1 MKKFRV
7 GLLYSAKANAPRESA
22 DEDSPWDK
30 WNELD
35 SEEGIKGYER
45 ALRAGGHEVIPM
57 EGDASLPLKLE
68 KYKVDICFNTCEGH
82 RGKSREAQVPSM
94 LDMLGIP
101 YTGSGVMALTIAL
114 DKAMTKRVLQF
125 YSIPTPSFQSFVTGN
140 EPVDPRLNFPLFAK
154 PQLEGSG
161 IGISAKS
168 ICHNPRELREQV
180 RYLLRAY
187 KEPVLVEEYIEG
199 REITTGLL
207 GNLMPRGAWIKERKK
222 MLAARSDVASPITG
236 NTLINSQRAPTP
248 QPNKLLESGLATNAT
263 PAETGSRVAAIEG
276 SPSADLSP
284 NGNSDVKQSA
294 TPIREYFYSG
304 VRVFPP
310 LEVDFSP
317 LGPDVAPVYN
327 SEIKSKNPWGP
338 KYLIPAPI
346 SAKLTDQIGRL
357 TVAAFRALEC
367 YDFARVDFRIRASDN
382 KLFVLEINPLAGL
395 TEGLSDIVLE
405 AQAAGF
411 GYVQLINGILEAALK
426 RYGMLEEA

>member
-1 MKKFRV
+1 MKKFKV
-7 GLLYSAKANAPRESA
+7 GLLYSSKANAPHESA
-22 DEDSPWDK
+22 DEETPWDK

-35 SEEGIKGYER
+35 SEQTITGYER
-45 ALRAGGHEVIPM
+45 ALRAGGHEVIPL
-57 EGDASLPLKLE
+57 EGDATLPQRVE
-68 KYKVDICFNTCEGH
+68 KYKIDICFNTCEGH
-82 RGKSREAQVPSM
+82 RGKSREAQVPAI

-125 YSIPTPSFQSFVTGN
+125 YSIPTPAFQSFITGN

-161 IGISAKS
+161 IGITAKS
-168 ICHNPRELREQV
+168 ICSTPRELRDQV

-207 GNLMPRGAWIKERKK
+207 GNLLPRGAWIRERKK
-222 MLAARSDVASPITG
+222 MLAA
-236 NTLINSQRAPTP
+236 Q
-248 QPNKLLESGLATNAT
+248 
-263 PAETGSRVAAIEG
+263 AEMTVPGGS
-276 SPSADLSP
+276 SPSPLPAKEGRPLLTASAAKSKLPSEGDGERKGEVNINADGKALAPS
-284 NGNSDVKQSA
+284 NGRHA
-294 TPIREYFYSG
+294 GPTREYFYSG

-317 LGPDVAPVYN
+317 LGPEAAPVYN
-327 SEIKSKNPWGP
+327 SEIKGKNPWGP
-338 KYLIPAPI
+338 RYLIPAPI

-357 TVAAFRALEC
+357 TVATFRALEC

-382 KLFVLEINPLAGL
+382 KLFVLEINPLTGL
-395 TEGLSDIVLE
+395 TEGLSDLVLE
-405 AQAAGF
+405 AEAAGVS
-411 GYVQLINGILEAALK
+411 YVQFINGILEAALK
-426 RYGMLEEA
+426 RYGLLDES